1 MRYQKGDLKAK
12 SANFVYSK
20 FYRLS
25 MTIDDFKD
33 IAPYNDSEFK
43 ERMAELV
50 AEPAFEQALKYVL
63 PNVDYQ
69 AFAAQLKSISSKNE
83 LQQKVMLPF
92 LELLEKKTSSGMT
105 FSGAENFKP
114 DTSYTI
120 ITNHR
125 DIVLDASFL
134 NLNLLHAKLPTTEVA
149 IGDNLLIYDWIN
161 NLVRLNKSFIV
172 RRNLK
177 IKEALDAARH
187 LSAYIH
193 FCISVKKES
202 IWIAQR
208 EGRAKDSSDNT
219 QESLIKMLGLS
230 GPSDSLRDNIVA
242 VNLMPTSISYE
253 YDPNDYL
260 KVKEYILKQRDP
272 EFKKSQHDDLLSM
285 ETGILSFKGRIHFH
299 ISPCISDELAKLPD
313 ELTKQEF
320 LRAACDLID
329 RRIHAGYEIYP
340 INYVAYDKINGC
352 RRFDDRYTPDEES
365 AVNSY
370 IEKQLARVD
379 IPDLTTD
386 EMAMMRDRM
395 YCMYSNPLINK
406 LKAEDGL

>member
-1 MRYQKGDLKAK
+1 
-12 SANFVYSK
+12 
-20 FYRLS
+20 

-33 IAPYNDSEFK
+33 IAPYNDSDFRD
-43 ERMAELV
+43 RMAELV
-50 AEPAFEQALKYVL
+50 TEPGFEHAVKYVM
-63 PNVDYQ
+63 PHVDYQ
-69 AFAAQLKSISSKNE
+69 AFVEQLKSIGSKNE
-83 LQQKVMLPF
+83 LQKKVMLPF

-105 FSGAENFKP
+105 FSGAENYSTDK
-114 DTSYTI
+114 SYTI

-134 NLNLLHAKLPTTEVA
+134 NLNLLHANLPTTEVA
-149 IGDNLLIYDWIN
+149 IGDNLLIYEWIN

-177 IKEALDAARH
+177 IKESLEAARH

-193 FCISVKKES
+193 FCISTKKES

-208 EGRAKDSSDNT
+208 EGRAKDSSDQT

-230 GPSDSLRDNIVA
+230 GPSESMRDNIVA

-285 ETGILSFKGRIHFH
+285 ETGIMSFKGQIHFH
-299 ISPCISDELAKLPD
+299 ISPCISDELAKLPA
-313 ELTKQEF
+313 ETTKQEF
-320 LRAACDLID
+320 LRATCDLID
-329 RRIHAGYEIYP
+329 RRIHAGYQIYP

-352 RRFDDRYTPDEES
+352 RRFGDRYTPQQEES
-365 AVNSY
+365 VNSY

-379 IPDLTTD
+379 IPDITPE
-386 EMAMMRDRM
+386 EMDLMRERM

-406 LKAEDGL
+406 LKAEDGR

>member
-1 MRYQKGDLKAK
+1 M
-12 SANFVYSK
+12 N
-20 FYRLS
+20 
-25 MTIDDFKD
+25 IDDFKD
-33 IAPYNDSEFK
+33 IAPIEDSEFK
-43 ERMAELV
+43 ARMAELV
-50 AEPAFEQALKYVL
+50 DEPAFENAVKFVM
-63 PNVDYQ
+63 PDVDYQ
-69 AFAAQLKSISSKNE
+69 AFAQQLRLIESKDE
-83 LQQKVMLPF
+83 LQKKVMLPF

-105 FSGAENFKP
+105 FSGAENYKA
-114 DTSYTI
+114 DGSYTV

-134 NLNLLHAKLPTTEVA
+134 NLNLLHHNLPTTQVA
-149 IGDNLLIYDWIN
+149 IGDNLLIYEWIN
-161 NLVRLNKSFIV
+161 TLVRLNKSFIV

-193 FCISVKKES
+193 YCISTKKES

-208 EGRAKDSSDNT
+208 EGRAKDSSDLT

-230 GPSDSLRDNIVA
+230 GPSESLCENVEA
-242 VNLMPTSISYE
+242 VNLLPTSISYE

-285 ETGILSFKGRIHFH
+285 ETGILSFKGHIHFH
-299 ISPCISDELAKLPD
+299 ISPCISDELRTLPA
-313 ELTKQEF
+313 ELSKQEF
-320 LRAACDLID
+320 LRATCDLID

-352 RRFDDRYTPDEES
+352 HRFDNHYTNQQEEEV
-365 AVNSY
+365 VNY
-370 IEKQLARVD
+370 IGKQLARVD
-379 IPDLTTD
+379 IPDLTA
-386 EMAMMRDRM
+386 EEKELMLNRM
-395 YCMYSNPLINK
+395 YSMYANPLINK
-406 LKAEDGL
+406 LKAKE